1 MVPPQAFKRLP
12 KSTPVTEAEI
22 LRVEKE
28 VGIAPGIIV
37 GRLQH
42 ENVLRFSECN
52 HLKKRFKWASRT
64 PRRAAA

>member
-1 MVPPQAFKRLP
+1 MVPPPAFKRLM
-12 KSTPVTEAEI
+12 KSTPATEAEI
-22 LRVEKE
+22 LRVAKE

-42 ENVLRFSECN
+42 ESIILFSECN
-52 HLKKRFKWASRT
+52 HLKRRFEWASRT